1 MHPTASPH
9 HTASKPCHTLLTPAA
24 VPAFVCTHS
33 ETHTHTRSDAPSY
46 TLRWHYKFSVFIHRC
61 THDRTQLTIQS
72 LFLAYMAH
80 TWQPNQRGESA
91 FSLSLC
97 LYMSQRAKWD
107 YCNPAWPQDRG
118 NPNGVYFISSLHYFY
133 PFSLFLLFGFSHFT
147 PSFFHVPCP
156 LYFAL
161 LPMLLPFYTFHI
173 FIYKHTLKK
182 KKKFSCWLY
191 WQKSWQWILVWR
203 LCFLTYCFLFLCLDD
218 IVQKD
223 DTPMYAAQIGSELQK
238 QFAILPGW
246 FDIIHMHKV
255 AVNYFKTYITF
266 SSFWYV
272 KNMRVNPALWISL
285 SMSVT

>member
-1 MHPTASPH
+1 MHLTASPH

-133 PFSLFLLFGFSHFT
+133 PFLLFLLFGFSHFT

-182 KKKFSCWLY
+182 KKVQLLVILAKELTVDFGLETLFSNILFSVSLFRWHRAKGWYSYVCSTNRLWTPETVCHPAR
-191 WQKSWQWILVWR
+191 LVWYY
-203 LCFLTYCFLFLCLDD
+203 TH
-218 IVQKD
+218 
-223 DTPMYAAQIGSELQK
+223 AQSGS
-238 QFAILPGW
+238 
-246 FDIIHMHKV
+246 
-255 AVNYFKTYITF
+255 
-266 SSFWYV
+266 
-272 KNMRVNPALWISL
+272 
-285 SMSVT
+285 